1 MEHKLVQP
9 PVGRLRIA
17 SNNMLAV
24 GKAHANGNQ
33 YGRGVFSKY
42 NGTYYDARHAADRY
56 WEVWRYA
63 YELLCVIFCCGFEWF
78 DSGETELKEIK
89 NSLRT

>member
-1 MEHKLVQP
+1 MQP

-42 NGTYYDARHAADRY
+42 NGTYYDARHAVDRY

-63 YELLCVIFCCGFEWF
+63 YELFCVIFCCVLNVLIQVEQPWKKFK
-78 DSGETELKEIK
+78 TAYEL
-89 NSLRT
+89 S